1 MRGQGILHFTAPK
14 VEVRQVYRQISSVE
28 AVEAYKV
35 CITKQILIIHEY
47 KVYVT
52 KHMKLHLLLSIS
64 GAHCSEL
71 EYP

>member
-14 VEVRQVYRQISSVE
+14 VEVRQVDTQISSVE

-35 CITKQILIIHEY
+35 YIK
-47 KVYVT
+47 

-71 EYP
+71 GYP